1 MCLPRINLIQRQ
13 EQCANRIHL
22 SSVHQPIF
30 KASSLIFNGLTA
42 GKDMEHGT
50 RCTSLEFFSLS
61 AFLPLFSYRIYIHRP
76 RTSRESNWL
85 KPLGLSRTSWGTIS
99 DGATTRKSANVNDA
113 SWPPVLNLVTT
124 FWNGLH
130 ARFKICPSC
139 WILEWVCA
147 WVMHQFGALSQ
158 SAQFWLMSPRRS
170 RGLIR
175 TNSQAIQ
182 SPPQPVLCTCTT
194 G

>member
-76 RTSRESNWL
+76 RTSCESNWL

-113 SWPPVLNLVTT
+113 SWPPVLSKSVLWRRCVLFVHLFFVFVLT
-124 FWNGLH
+124 FVPFQLSPRSTSFLH
-130 ARFKICPSC
+130 A
-139 WILEWVCA
+139 
-147 WVMHQFGALSQ
+147 
-158 SAQFWLMSPRRS
+158 
-170 RGLIR
+170 
-175 TNSQAIQ
+175 
-182 SPPQPVLCTCTT
+182 T